1 MEDNIRTEIINSI
14 INGDIDHASELVETH
29 KPEYLYKYRSGS
41 DYDLDA
47 LRKKSI
53 WISRATEMDD
63 DADGRLYVS
72 KDFKEKFEIAKEFN
86 PEFQEPKYEEAVYGI
101 ENLSKQGCFISSF
114 SELNDNEDM
123 WNRYA
128 NENKGFCIQYR
139 FLDLLSPNGYDLI
152 CLPISYEDKKP
163 LGVEELTSK
172 HNMVFTTLYKK
183 NIEGIYG
190 EDWKGQ
196 REWRWSC
203 YEKTL
208 GLEKNQNGM
217 LIAVPKPT
225 RIFIGKNA
233 TEDLMIQLENVVK
246 DIGGNVELIKL

>member
-1 MEDNIRTEIINSI
+1 
-14 INGDIDHASELVETH
+14 
-29 KPEYLYKYRSGS
+29 
-41 DYDLDA
+41 
-47 LRKKSI
+47 
-53 WISRATEMDD
+53 MDD

-86 PEFQEPKYEEAVYGI
+86 PEFQEPKYAEAVYGI

-172 HNMVFTTLYKK
+172 HNMVFTTLYK
-183 NIEGIYG
+183 NEY
-190 EDWKGQ
+190 
-196 REWRWSC
+196 
-203 YEKTL
+203 
-208 GLEKNQNGM
+208 
-217 LIAVPKPT
+217 
-225 RIFIGKNA
+225 
-233 TEDLMIQLENVVK
+233 
-246 DIGGNVELIKL
+246 